1 MACTNIWIGG
11 GQTTTLGLEL
21 IIGTGDRAHQALI
34 YVVWVTLV
42 IMDNGGGMPAHR
54 NTHLSVITVSTEK
67 GLISSFVND

>member
-1 MACTNIWIGG
+1 MACTNILAGG

-21 IIGTGDRAHQALI
+21 IIGTGDRAHQAII

-42 IMDNGGGMPAHR
+42 TDNGGGIHAHC